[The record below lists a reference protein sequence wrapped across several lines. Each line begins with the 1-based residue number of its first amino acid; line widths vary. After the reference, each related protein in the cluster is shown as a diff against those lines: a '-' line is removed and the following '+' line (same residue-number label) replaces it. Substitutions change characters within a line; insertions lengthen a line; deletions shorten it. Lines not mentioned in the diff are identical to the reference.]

1 MTTLQQIIDQ
11 IDPLFPVAGRDNDSQ
26 GFRDNFN
33 YIKDALTTENSNVSS
48 LTNSAILTVN
58 LTNGDPVDNDL
69 AGSSINNGTYN
80 NFHGVSFTSGAT
92 SSTNIDITFGSLQ
105 QFTLT
110 SDTSFTFR
118 NWPASDKYASVRI
131 HLVSDTND
139 NYTASFFTEDGG
151 DVMLESSFPDPLTVA
166 DTGKHQ
172 VVEAWCYTGTTSKTV
187 YIRYLGEF

>member
-11 IDPLFPVAGRDNDSQ
+11 IDPLFPVAGQDNNSQ

-33 YIKDALTTENSNVSS
+33 YIKDALTTENSKVTS
-48 LTNSAILTVN
+48 LTNSSVLTVN

-92 SSTNIDITFGSLQ
+92 ASTTIDVTSGSLQ
-105 QFTLT
+105 QFILT
-110 SDTSFTFR
+110 SNTSFTFR
-118 NWPASDKYASVRI
+118 NWPSSGKYAVVRL
-131 HLVSDTND
+131 HLVSDTHNS
-139 NYTASFFTEDGG
+139 YTAAFYTEGG
-151 DVMLESSFPDPLTVA
+151 GSVIEESSFPSPLIVSNN
-166 DTGKHQ
+166 GKHQ
-172 VVEAWCYTGTTSKTV
+172 VVEAWSYTGTTSKTV

>member
-11 IDPLFPVAGRDNDSQ
+11 IDPLFPVAGQDNDSQ

-33 YIKDALTTENSNVSS
+33 YIKDALTTENSKVTA
-48 LTNSAILTVN
+48 LTNSSVLTVN

-92 SSTNIDITFGSLQ
+92 SSTTVNITSGSLQ

-110 SDTSFTFR
+110 SNTSFTFR
-118 NWPASDKYASVRI
+118 NWPDSDKYAVVRL
-131 HLVSDTND
+131 HLVSDTIA
-139 NYTASFFTEDGG
+139 NYTAEFFNEGGG
-151 DVMLESSFPDPLTVA
+151 DVILEGSFPDPLTIS
-166 DTGKHQ
+166 DSGKHQ
-172 VVEAWCYTGTTSKTV
+172 VVEAWSYTGTTSKTV

>member
-11 IDPLFPVAGRDNDSQ
+11 IDPLFPVAGKDNDSQ

-33 YIKDALTTENSNVSS
+33 YIKDALTTENSKVTS
-48 LTNSAILTVN
+48 LTNSSILTVN

-80 NFHGVSFTSGAT
+80 NFHGVSFTAGGT
-92 SSTNIDITFGSLQ
+92 SSTTVDITSGSLQ

-118 NWPASDKYASVRI
+118 NWPTSDKYAVVRL
-131 HLVSDTND
+131 HLVSDTVNS
-139 NYTASFFTEDGG
+139 YTAGFFNEGG
-151 DVMLESSFPDPLTVA
+151 GNVILDSSFPDPLTVS
-166 DTGKHQ
+166 DSGKHQ
-172 VVEAWCYTGTTSKTV
+172 VVEAWSYTGSTSKTV